1 MARNNSENKEA
12 DIAPSGPRRTVDE
25 QKRQFTNSTQKAL
38 KLASEGEKYRY
49 KSTRDLDRFV
59 KYLRSKLE
67 MWEELKDKSFHAT
80 RMYNKTVDLLSA
92 IE

>member
-12 DIAPSGPRRTVDE
+12 DGAPSGARRTVDE

-49 KSTRDLDRFV
+49 KSTCDTERFV
-59 KYLRSKLE
+59 GYLRTKLE

-80 RMYNKTVDLLSA
+80 RMYNKTKGLLNVL
-92 IE
+92 E